1 MQTVVSALDEATQA
15 AVRHLW
21 DGITDEFG
29 IVMPFASPVPH
40 FTYHVADHYDPERLS
55 EALTAVSQRHGRF
68 RVRTGG
74 LGLFTGRKLVAHV
87 PLVRSRSLN
96 AIQRDL
102 WSRLDGVG
110 TGVVGHFHPELWIPH
125 ITLAYHGLTPD
136 VLPGV
141 VTWLAD
147 RSFGWDI
154 TVDHIGMLAANAGT
168 EAITPKAWLQT
179 AGPPSIGTT

>member
-1 MQTVVSALDEATQA
+1 MQAVVSALDEPTQA

-21 DGITDEFG
+21 DGIADEFG
-29 IVMPFASPVPH
+29 VRMPFTHPVPH
-40 FTYHVADHYDPERLS
+40 FTYHVADRYDDDRLRA
-55 EALTAVSQRHGRF
+55 ALAAVAARHGRF

-110 TGVVGHFHPELWIPH
+110 TGAVGHFHPELWIPH

-136 VLPGV
+136 LLPSIV
-141 VTWLAD
+141 RWLAD
-147 RSFGWDI
+147 RSFGWEM
-154 TVDHIGMLAANAGT
+154 TVDHIGVIAATNDPGE
-168 EAITPKAWLQT
+168 EAIVHRCPLVNAS
-179 AGPPSIGTT
+179 A